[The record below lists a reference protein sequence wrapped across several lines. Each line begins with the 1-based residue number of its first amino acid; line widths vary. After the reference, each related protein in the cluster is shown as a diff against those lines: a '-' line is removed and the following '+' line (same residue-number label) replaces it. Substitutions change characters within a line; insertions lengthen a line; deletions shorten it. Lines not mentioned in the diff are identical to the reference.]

1 MNKSLNRYSRKI
13 HRWLAVPAAI
23 VIPIVLVL
31 KLTLTGG
38 EMVQV
43 VQKVQ
48 TAQQMLVLVLAVTG
62 IYLFLLPYLTKWR
75 RRRTQRTPIPA
86 KKGQ

>member
-13 HRWLAVPAAI
+13 HRWLAIPAAI
-23 VIPIVLVL
+23 VIPIVLVA
-31 KLTLTGG
+31 KLTLSNG
-38 EMVQV
+38 EMMQL

-62 IYLFLLPYLTKWR
+62 TFLFLLPYLTKWQR
-75 RRRTQRTPIPA
+75 RRAKRTPTPS